1 MPRVLT
7 ILDWDDT
14 LFPTS
19 WVLKNNIDLTKDDE
33 QHKYMI
39 FFAKLD
45 LLLYKILTELLK
57 NGKVAIV
64 THAMTKWVLTSSKI
78 LPNTQ
83 AIIMKDIKII
93 SARELF
99 QKKQPDKLSI
109 WKSMIFHNLVDY
121 NKVQHI
127 ISVGDADYE
136 FRALVDLYDPAHK
149 RLLKSVRFM
158 SSPSYDSLIDQL
170 EVFNKNIKQIVNH
183 KNHMDLKF
191 EDLEK

>member
-1 MPRVLT
+1 MPRTLT

-19 WVLKNNIDLTKDDE
+19 WVLKKNIDLTKDEE
-33 QHKYMI
+33 QNKYLI

-45 LLLYKILTELLK
+45 LLLYKILTEFIK
-57 NGKVAIV
+57 HGKVVIV
-64 THAMTKWVLTSSKI
+64 THAMTKWVLTSSNI

-83 AIIMKDIKII
+83 TLILKQVKII

-99 QKKQPDKLSI
+99 QKKHPEKLAI
-109 WKSMIFHNLVDY
+109 WKSVIFHNLVKQ

-127 ISVGDADYE
+127 VSVGDADYE
-136 FRALVDLYDPAHK
+136 FKALINLHDGQNE
-149 RLLKSVRFM
+149 RLLKSVRFL

-170 EVFNKNIKQIVNH
+170 EVLHKNIQSILNH
-183 KNHMDLKF
+183 NNHMDLKF
-191 EDLEK
+191 EDLQ